1 MRIDITADPPTDV
14 LKSKKR
20 YLRIS
25 LALLGVVLFAV
36 LLGVIRV
43 VFDSGY
49 DALLE
54 NAALVLFVG
63 AGFVFVYF
71 AEKLNEH
78 KPLSKEQQGKVEKLC
93 RQHQEIDRYC
103 RKVAAMN
110 RVLIVAELDA
120 IIAHADAVQARK
132 KRE

>member
-1 MRIDITADPPTDV
+1 MHIDISTDPPSDV
-14 LKSKKR
+14 LRSKKR
-20 YLRIS
+20 YLRIC

-43 VFDSGY
+43 VFDSGH

-78 KPLSKEQQGKVEKLC
+78 KALSKAQQGKVEELC

-110 RVLIVAELDA
+110 RVLTAAEHDA
-120 IIAHADAVQARK
+120 IVAHADAAKARK
-132 KRE
+132 KKK